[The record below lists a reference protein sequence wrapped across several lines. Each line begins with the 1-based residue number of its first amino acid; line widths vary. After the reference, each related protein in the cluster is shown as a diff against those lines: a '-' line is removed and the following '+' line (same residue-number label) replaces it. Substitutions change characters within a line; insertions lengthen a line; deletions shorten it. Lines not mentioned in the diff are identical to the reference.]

1 MNILSVPVPNLIVVA
16 GPNGA
21 GKTTAAANLL
31 VGALSVQE
39 FVNADTIAKGL
50 SAFRPE
56 SVALQ
61 AGKVML
67 DRLHRLTAERA
78 DVAFET
84 TLASRSFAPWTKTLI
99 ETGYAFRIVFLWLP
113 SADVAVER
121 VQERVVEGGHD
132 VPEPV
137 IRRRYEAGLKN
148 FFHIYYPLAAT
159 WRFYDNSSGVSPRL
173 IASGFL
179 DQAPMIA
186 DPQLWDNIERLWK

>member
-1 MNILSVPVPNLIVVA
+1 MLVPVPNLIVVA

-31 VGALSVQE
+31 VGAMSVQE

-61 AGKVML
+61 AGRVML
-67 DRLHRLTAERA
+67 ERLHRLTAERA

-84 TLASRSFAPWTKTLI
+84 TLASRSFAPWIKVLI
-99 ETGYAFRIVFLWLP
+99 DSGYAFRIVFFWLP
-113 SADVAVER
+113 SADVAVARVRKR
-121 VQERVVEGGHD
+121 VQEGGHA
-132 VPEPV
+132 VPETV

-148 FFHIYYPLAAT
+148 FFHIYYPLAFT
-159 WRFYDNSSGVSPRL
+159 WRFYDNSSNETPRL
-173 IASGFL
+173 IASGSF
-179 DQAPMIA
+179 DQTPTIC
-186 DPQLWDNIERLWK
+186 DPALWDNINRLWK